1 MQKLIGH
8 WSQSSM
14 LAASHLDLRPV
25 KRTRLQ
31 AKCLS
36 DGVKLVRSGEWHA
49 RSEAPGLQ
57 RDDE

>member
-1 MQKLIGH
+1 
-8 WSQSSM
+8 M